1 MCMEMIIMFSQERQL
16 YIKDEIEKY
25 GAVTTSALMEHFGV
39 SVETVRRDLISLE
52 RDGFL
57 KKVHGGAVRCEQ
69 MRSFHELPKRL
80 EENNNEKKQLAQTA
94 LKCINENDVIGI
106 DSGSTAV
113 CFAREIRGKFSSLT
127 VITYS
132 LDVFSELQGDTNIRL
147 ILCGGEYLTDERAF
161 FGPLTE
167 GILDNISINKMFLC
181 PSAIS
186 LKFGI
191 CDWHNEMFA
200 IQKKMKERSDSIYV
214 IADSSKFETKALMKI
229 DDAKICRCFIT
240 DNELPSGIR
249 ELYAENGLNIIT
261 D

>member
-1 MCMEMIIMFSQERQL
+1 M
-16 YIKDEIEKY
+16 
-25 GAVTTSALMEHFGV
+25 
-39 SVETVRRDLISLE
+39 
-52 RDGFL
+52 
-57 KKVHGGAVRCEQ
+57 
-69 MRSFHELPKRL
+69 
-80 EENNNEKKQLAQTA
+80 
-94 LKCINENDVIGI
+94 
-106 DSGSTAV
+106 
-113 CFAREIRGKFSSLT
+113 
-127 VITYS
+127 
-132 LDVFSELQGDTNIRL
+132 QGDTNIRL

-200 IQKKMKERSDSIYV
+200 IQKEMKERSDSIYV

>member
-1 MCMEMIIMFSQERQL
+1 M
-16 YIKDEIEKY
+16 
-25 GAVTTSALMEHFGV
+25 
-39 SVETVRRDLISLE
+39 
-52 RDGFL
+52 
-57 KKVHGGAVRCEQ
+57 
-69 MRSFHELPKRL
+69 
-80 EENNNEKKQLAQTA
+80 
-94 LKCINENDVIGI
+94 
-106 DSGSTAV
+106 
-113 CFAREIRGKFSSLT
+113 
-127 VITYS
+127 
-132 LDVFSELQGDTNIRL
+132 QGDTNIRL

-167 GILDNISINKMFLC
+167 GILDNISINK
-181 PSAIS
+181 
-186 LKFGI
+186 
-191 CDWHNEMFA
+191 MFA